1 MSGHIGGVF
10 AEISWVQGSQY
21 PPRVKMSDIT
31 SPPPSQSF
39 VFLGEHE
46 NTIDDSFFAIPVYAA
61 NHWQNSVSYWH
72 NGGGM
77 FGFADGHSENKKWV
91 HSKTKSPNRGW
102 NFAPTPGG
110 DRDLLWVKER
120 ILIDPKKPSIPH

>member
-1 MSGHIGGVF
+1 MSGHMGGVF

-46 NTIDDSFFAIPVYAA
+46 KTIDDSFFAIPVYAA
-61 NHWQNSVSYWH
+61 NHWQNSASYWH
-72 NGGGM
+72 NGGGT
-77 FGFADGHSENKKWV
+77 FGFADGHSETKQVIFKGDDKK
-91 HSKTKSPNRGW
+91 TM
-102 NFAPTPGG
+102 A
-110 DRDLLWVKER
+110 VKKNWLGPR
-120 ILIDPKKPSIPH
+120 ATVPFGRR

>member
-1 MSGHIGGVF
+1 MGGVF

-39 VFLGEHE
+39 VFLDEHE

-72 NGGGM
+72 NGGGT
-77 FGFADGHSENKKWV
+77 FGFADGHSEIKKWV
-91 HSKTKSPNRGW
+91 HEMTKWPGIKRVYY
-102 NFAPTPGG
+102 FRPHPGG